1 MNRTPGSMIVAA
13 IILIISLFTSAVPLS
28 AQSPEVPV
36 EELRNTA
43 PKVFLD
49 CGYCD
54 RDYFR
59 EEITYV
65 NWVRDR
71 VDADVHVLMTDQS
84 TGSGGREYTFAFIG
98 LGACAG
104 LDNTLTCAS
113 GPNDTSDEVRRMQV
127 EVLERGLFPYVVK
140 TPIAEFIDLEFRE
153 KLQPTSIRD
162 PWRFWVFSVSADAR
176 LSGEESR
183 SSKSLDMNFSANH
196 VTPQWKVRL
205 GLSADND
212 KRVYSYEEDGVL
224 ETITSISKEKDL
236 SFMAVKSLSEHWS
249 IGGWAEAESSTYG
262 NVDGYFSLA
271 PAIEY
276 NVFPYSQST
285 RRLLLVRYRI
295 GWNHANY
302 IEETIYEKMEE
313 TLFNESLI
321 VSLQI
326 REPWGTVSAS
336 AEGSHY
342 FHDLSKARLELRGD
356 LSFRVFKGFSVEID
370 GRYDIIHDQLS
381 LPLGDL
387 SLDEL
392 LLQRKEL
399 ATGFE
404 YSISVGFSY
413 TFGSVYSN
421 VVNPRFGRTRHW

>member
-1 MNRTPGSMIVAA
+1 MNPKPGGYILWIMILALSGFLLGA
-13 IILIISLFTSAVPLS
+13 PL
-28 AQSPEVPV
+28 AGQDQADPLEA
-36 EELRNTA
+36 LRDGA

-49 CGYCD
+49 CGHCD

-71 VDADVHVLMTDQS
+71 ADADVHVLMTEQG

-104 LDNTLTCAS
+104 LDNTLNCAS
-113 GPNDTSDEVRRMQV
+113 GPSDTGDEIRRVQV
-127 EVLERGLFPYVVK
+127 EVLERGLFPYVLR
-140 TPIAEFIDLEFRE
+140 TPVAEFIDLTFRE
-153 KLQPTSIRD
+153 KLQPTAVRD
-162 PWRFWVFSVSADAR
+162 PWRFWVFSISADAR

-196 VTPQWKVRL
+196 VTPVWKIRM
-205 GLSADND
+205 GLSADTD
-212 KRVYSYEEDGVL
+212 KRVYSYEEDGVP
-224 ETITSISKEKDL
+224 ETITSISKERDF

-262 NVDGYFSLA
+262 NVDGYFTLA

-285 RRLLLVRYRI
+285 RRLLLLRYRI
-295 GWNHANY
+295 GWNYANY
-302 IEETIYEKMEE
+302 IEETIFEKMKE

-336 AEGSHY
+336 VEGSHY
-342 FHDLSKARLELRGD
+342 FHDFSKARLELRGD
-356 LSFRVFKGFSVEID
+356 LSFRIFKGLSMEID

-381 LPLGDL
+381 LPAGDL
-387 SLDEL
+387 TLDEI

-399 ATGFE
+399 ATGYE

-413 TFGSVYSN
+413 TFGSVFSN
-421 VVNPRFGRTRHW
+421 VVNPRFGGTRHW